1 MSNHTKSLKNLDI
14 SSDVSEYIW
23 DIKTKRYK
31 RNPDYRADQTAE
43 RYIFWGVIV
52 LIMLIAIVWC
62 LRWT

>member
-1 MSNHTKSLKNLDI
+1 MPNRSKSLKKLDI

-23 DIKTKRYK
+23 DIKAKRYK
-31 RNPDYRADQTAE
+31 RNPDYRSDQIAE

-62 LRWT
+62 LRWS

>member
-1 MSNHTKSLKNLDI
+1 MPNRTKSLKKLDV
-14 SSDVSEYIW
+14 SSDVSEFIW
-23 DIKTKRYK
+23 DIKTKRYE
-31 RNPDYRADQTAE
+31 RNPDYRPDQIAE